1 MKIFWITLEETI
13 RNVAELEIMAESEP
27 QARRMA
33 LSSHNVDW
41 DEKERFTDI
50 IRVQELIDE
59 P

>member
-27 QARRMA
+27 QARRIA
-33 LSSHNVDW
+33 LTSTRTDW
-41 DEKERFTDI
+41 HEKERFTDI
-50 IRVQELIDE
+50 TRVQELIDE

>member
-33 LSSHNVDW
+33 LADHRIDW

-50 IRVQELIDE
+50 IRVQELIDV